1 MIFFTYLRTF
11 KEKKSVRKKKKKNS
25 LSIKG
30 INLDLKLHYYIATGS
45 I

>member
-11 KEKKSVRKKKKKNS
+11 KEKIIGKEKKNS